1 MSFISPV
8 MSARFETH
16 NSIRQ
21 RRTSESSNRI
31 ATGNRLSS
39 DPSHDSAAYRI
50 SKRLEIESKFSN
62 SAKKNFENAYTLAQQ
77 QSDIVSYAENVIKQM
92 NKLAYDATD
101 PTSSDH
107 EREILNH
114 EFQEHSKTLESLMF
128 DRSFDRQLLDPQAAE
143 YIDRTIVYP
152 DEQTSSGVY
161 SKKIDISALGAK
173 VMLWWNSYDS
183 RDRIQ
188 LKQGD
193 NWFFDSGEYLSDTGS
208 GVRSETVNGQTVVGD
223 YFEIDI
229 QPNQVS
235 YTNAPDNKGDSNS
248 PLAPGYPK
256 VQKPLGDSTVIE
268 IVVNEPG
275 PERIARSGGTDWSW
289 SVSISPEQIDGTK
302 GIADEKGTLYE
313 LSPIGFSTLKGYDIS
328 SRISASNS
336 LARSELELES
346 LRKQIY
352 KLAKTFSEIRLKSD
366 YIGQKNVAQQTALS
380 RISDSDLASEY
391 TSLAKNLLL
400 QKASNHALVHSRI
413 SAENIIN
420 LIS

>member
-21 RRTSESSNRI
+21 RRISESSNRI

-235 YTNAPDNKGDSNS
+235 YTNAP
-248 PLAPGYPK
+248 
-256 VQKPLGDSTVIE
+256 E

>member
-21 RRTSESSNRI
+21 RRISESSNRI

-208 GVRSETVNGQTVVGD
+208 GVRSETVNGRTVVGD

-289 SVSISPEQIDGTK
+289 SISISPEQIDGTK

-352 KLAKTFSEIRLKSD
+352 KLAKITK
-366 YIGQKNVAQQTALS
+366 
-380 RISDSDLASEY
+380 
-391 TSLAKNLLL
+391 
-400 QKASNHALVHSRI
+400 
-413 SAENIIN
+413 
-420 LIS
+420 LI